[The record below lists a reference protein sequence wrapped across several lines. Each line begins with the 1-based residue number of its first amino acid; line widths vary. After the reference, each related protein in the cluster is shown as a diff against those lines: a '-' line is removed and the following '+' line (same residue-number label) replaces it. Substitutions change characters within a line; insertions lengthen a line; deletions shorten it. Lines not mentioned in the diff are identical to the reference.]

1 MKHHTVPST
10 LVLASSSPYRAD
22 LLKRLGLPF
31 ETRSPNIDET
41 SLPGEQPEHLV
52 ARLAQAK
59 ARAVGA
65 AFPRALVIGSD
76 QVAVL
81 DQHILGKPGSHE
93 RAAQQLR
100 VAAGREVIFHTG
112 LCLFNTAT
120 SYANTTVEPF
130 RVQFRPLTGE
140 QIEHYLRREQP
151 YQCAG
156 SFRCEGLGIALFERL
171 QGDDPNTLIGLP
183 LIRLTEML
191 NQEGHPVL

>member
-1 MKHHTVPST
+1 MKHHAAPST

-31 ETRSPNIDET
+31 ETRSPDIDEAP
-41 SLPGEQPEHLV
+41 LPGEPPEHLV

-59 ARAVGA
+59 ARTVGA
-65 AFPRALVIGSD
+65 TFPKALVIGSD

-81 DQHILGKPGSHE
+81 DQRILGKPGNHE
-93 RAAQQLR
+93 QAAQQLR
-100 VAAGREVIFHTG
+100 AAAGREVVFYTG

-120 SYANTTVEPF
+120 GHVNTIVEPF

-156 SFRCEGLGIALFERL
+156 SFRCESLGIALFERL

-183 LIRLTEML
+183 LIRLTGML
-191 NQEGHPVL
+191 EQEGCPVL